1 MVGGYVATGYSG
13 RSTGEV
19 EDELSRYYEWHDI
32 DRIFLDQQ
40 SASTDQVGYYEELY
54 EYVKDQS
61 GSSIIIVVTNA
72 EVPVPQA
79 YIDIAEIIIVYENSA
94 LPGDVLQDWMKDY
107 NKSHFGILPY
117 GTSVSESEYDDLH
130 EQVGGYVYVASH
142 ASWMEVKGSVIDEQ
156 ADWAGD

>member
-1 MVGGYVATGYSG
+1 MATGYSG
-13 RSTGEV
+13 RSRGEV
-19 EDELSRYYEWHDI
+19 EDELSRYYEWYDI

-40 SASTDQVGYYEELY
+40 SASTGQVGYYEELY

-61 GSSIIIVVTNA
+61 GSSSIVVTNDG
-72 EVPVPQA
+72 VPVPQA
-79 YIDIAEIIIVYENSA
+79 YIDTAEIIIVYENSA
-94 LPGDVLQDWMKDY
+94 LLGDVLQDY
-107 NKSHFGILPY
+107 NKSHFGMLPY

-130 EQVGGYVYVASH
+130 EQVGYYVYVASD

>member
-1 MVGGYVATGYSG
+1 VATGYGG

-19 EDELSRYYEWHDI
+19 EDEVSRYYEWYDI

-54 EYVKDQS
+54 EHVKDQS
-61 GSSIIIVVTNA
+61 GSSSIVVTNA
-72 EVPVPQA
+72 GVPVPQA
-79 YIDIAEIIIVYENSA
+79 YIDTAEIIIVYKNSA

-107 NKSHFGILPY
+107 NKSHLGMLPY

-130 EQVGGYVYVASH
+130 EQVGHVYVASD

>member
-1 MVGGYVATGYSG
+1 MATGYSG

-19 EDELSRYYEWHDI
+19 EDELSRYYEWYDI

-54 EYVKDQS
+54 EYIKDQS
-61 GSSIIIVVTNA
+61 GSSSIVVTNA

-94 LPGDVLQDWMKDY
+94 LPGDALQDWMRDY
-107 NKSHFGILPY
+107 NKSHFGMLPY
-117 GTSVSESEYDDLH
+117 GTSVSESQYDDLH
-130 EQVGGYVYVASH
+130 EQVGYVYVPSD

>member
-19 EDELSRYYEWHDI
+19 EDELSRYYEWYDI

-72 EVPVPQA
+72 EVPVLQA
-79 YIDIAEIIIVYENSA
+79 YIDMAEIIIVYENSA

-107 NKSHFGILPY
+107 NNSHFGMLPY
-117 GTSVSESEYDDLH
+117 RTSVSESQYDDLH
-130 EQVGGYVYVASH
+130 EQVGCVYVASE

-156 ADWAGD
+156 AYWAGD

>member
-1 MVGGYVATGYSG
+1 VATGYG
-13 RSTGEV
+13 GLSTGEV
-19 EDELSRYYEWHDI
+19 EDEVSRYYEWYDI

-54 EYVKDQS
+54 EHVKDQS
-61 GSSIIIVVTNA
+61 GSSSIVVTNA
-72 EVPVPQA
+72 GAPISQA
-79 YIDIAEIIIVYENSA
+79 YIDTAEIIIVYENSA

-107 NKSHFGILPY
+107 DKSHFGMLPY

-130 EQVGGYVYVASH
+130 EQVGYVYVACD
-142 ASWMEVKGSVIDEQ
+142 ASWMEMKGSVIDEQ

>member
-1 MVGGYVATGYSG
+1 MATGYGG

-19 EDELSRYYEWHDI
+19 EDEVSRYYEWYDI

-54 EYVKDQS
+54 EHVKDQS
-61 GSSIIIVVTNA
+61 GSSSIVVTNA
-72 EVPVPQA
+72 EAPVPQA
-79 YIDIAEIIIVYENSA
+79 YIDMAEIIIVYENSA

-107 NKSHFGILPY
+107 NKSHLGMLPY

-130 EQVGGYVYVASH
+130 KQVGSTSTSLPTRHG
-142 ASWMEVKGSVIDEQ
+142 WR
-156 ADWAGD
+156 

>member
-19 EDELSRYYEWHDI
+19 EDELSRYYEWYDI

-40 SASTDQVGYYEELY
+40 SASTGQVGYYEELY

-61 GSSIIIVVTNA
+61 GSSSIVVTNA
-72 EVPVPQA
+72 GAPVPQA
-79 YIDIAEIIIVYENSA
+79 YIDTAEIIIVYENSA
-94 LPGDVLQDWMKDY
+94 LPGDVLHDY
-107 NKSHFGILPY
+107 NKSHFGMLPY

-130 EQVGGYVYVASH
+130 EQVGYYVYVASD
-142 ASWMEVKGSVIDEQ
+142 ASWMEAKGSVIDEQ

>member
-1 MVGGYVATGYSG
+1 MATRYSG

-19 EDELSRYYEWHDI
+19 EDELSRYYEWYDI

-40 SASTDQVGYYEELY
+40 SASMGQVGYYEELY

-61 GSSIIIVVTNA
+61 GSISSIVVTNA
-72 EVPVPQA
+72 GAPVPQA
-79 YIDIAEIIIVYENSA
+79 YIDTAEIIIVYENSA

-107 NKSHFGILPY
+107 NKSHFGMLPY

-130 EQVGGYVYVASH
+130 EQVGYYVYVASDE
-142 ASWMEVKGSVIDEQ
+142 SWMEAKGSVIDEQ

>member
-1 MVGGYVATGYSG
+1 MATGYSG

-19 EDELSRYYEWHDI
+19 EDELSRYYEWYDI

-40 SASTDQVGYYEELY
+40 SAPTGQVGYYEELY

-61 GSSIIIVVTNA
+61 GSSSSSIVVTNA
-72 EVPVPQA
+72 GAPVPQA
-79 YIDIAEIIIVYENSA
+79 YIDTAEIIIVYENSA
-94 LPGDVLQDWMKDY
+94 LSGDVLQDY
-107 NKSHFGILPY
+107 NKSHFGMLPY

-130 EQVGGYVYVASH
+130 EQVGYYVYVASD

>member
-1 MVGGYVATGYSG
+1 MATGYSG
-13 RSTGEV
+13 RSRGEV
-19 EDELSRYYEWHDI
+19 EDELSRYYEWYDI

-40 SASTDQVGYYEELY
+40 SASTGQVGYYEELY

-61 GSSIIIVVTNA
+61 GSSSSIVVTNA
-72 EVPVPQA
+72 EAPVPQA
-79 YIDIAEIIIVYENSA
+79 YIDTAEIIIVYENSA
-94 LPGDVLQDWMKDY
+94 LPGDVLQNY
-107 NKSHFGILPY
+107 NKSHFGMLPY

-130 EQVGGYVYVASH
+130 EQVGYYVYVASD

>member
-1 MVGGYVATGYSG
+1 MTTGYSG

-19 EDELSRYYEWHDI
+19 EDELSRYYEWYDI

-40 SASTDQVGYYEELY
+40 SASMGQVGYYEELY

-61 GSSIIIVVTNA
+61 GSSSSSIVVTNA
-72 EVPVPQA
+72 GAPVPQA
-79 YIDIAEIIIVYENSA
+79 YIDTAEIIIVYENSA
-94 LPGDVLQDWMKDY
+94 LPGDVLQNY
-107 NKSHFGILPY
+107 NKSHFGMLPY

-130 EQVGGYVYVASH
+130 EQVGYYVYVASD

-156 ADWAGD
+156 ADWARD

>member
-1 MVGGYVATGYSG
+1 MATGYSG
-13 RSTGEV
+13 RSRGEV
-19 EDELSRYYEWHDI
+19 EDELSRYYEWYDI

-40 SASTDQVGYYEELY
+40 SASTGQVGYYEELY

-61 GSSIIIVVTNA
+61 GSSSSIVVTNA
-72 EVPVPQA
+72 GAPVPQA
-79 YIDIAEIIIVYENSA
+79 YIDTAEIIIVYENSA
-94 LPGDVLQDWMKDY
+94 LLGDVLQDY
-107 NKSHFGILPY
+107 NKSHFGMLPY

-130 EQVGGYVYVASH
+130 EQVGYYVYVASD

>member
-1 MVGGYVATGYSG
+1 MATGYSG

-19 EDELSRYYEWHDI
+19 EDELSRYYEWYDI

-61 GSSIIIVVTNA
+61 GSSSSIVVTNA
-72 EVPVPQA
+72 EAPVPQA
-79 YIDIAEIIIVYENSA
+79 YIDTAEIIIVYENSA
-94 LPGDVLQDWMKDY
+94 RPGDVLQEWMKDY
-107 NKSHFGILPY
+107 NKSYFGMLPY
-117 GTSVSESEYDDLH
+117 GTSVSESEYDDQH
-130 EQVGGYVYVASH
+130 EQVGYVYAASE
-142 ASWMEVKGSVIDEQ
+142 ASCMEVKGSVIDEQ

>member
-1 MVGGYVATGYSG
+1 MLGGYVATGYSG

-19 EDELSRYYEWHDI
+19 EDELSRYYEWYDI

-40 SASTDQVGYYEELY
+40 SASTDQVRYYEELY

-61 GSSIIIVVTNA
+61 GSSSIVVTSA

-79 YIDIAEIIIVYENSA
+79 YIDTAEIIIVYENSA

-107 NKSHFGILPY
+107 NKSHFGMLPY
-117 GTSVSESEYDDLH
+117 GTSVSESDYDDLH
-130 EQVGGYVYVASH
+130 EQVGYVYVASD

>member
-19 EDELSRYYEWHDI
+19 EDELSRYYEWYDI

-40 SASTDQVGYYEELY
+40 SVSTDQVGYYEELY

-61 GSSIIIVVTNA
+61 GSSRIVVTNA
-72 EVPVPQA
+72 GAPVPQA

-117 GTSVSESEYDDLH
+117 GTSVSESQYDDLH
-130 EQVGGYVYVASH
+130 EQVGYYVYAASD

>member
-1 MVGGYVATGYSG
+1 MATGYSG

-19 EDELSRYYEWHDI
+19 EDELSRYYEWYDI

-40 SASTDQVGYYEELY
+40 SAPTGQVGYYEELY

-61 GSSIIIVVTNA
+61 GSSSSIVVTNA
-72 EVPVPQA
+72 GAPVPQA
-79 YIDIAEIIIVYENSA
+79 YIDTAEIIIVYENSA
-94 LPGDVLQDWMKDY
+94 LSGDVLQDY
-107 NKSHFGILPY
+107 NKSHFGMLPY

-130 EQVGGYVYVASH
+130 EQVGYYVYVASD

>member
-1 MVGGYVATGYSG
+1 VATGYSG
-13 RSTGEV
+13 RSRGEV
-19 EDELSRYYEWHDI
+19 EDELSRYYEWYDI

-40 SASTDQVGYYEELY
+40 SASTGQVGYYEELY

-61 GSSIIIVVTNA
+61 GSSSSIVVTNA
-72 EVPVPQA
+72 GAPVPQA
-79 YIDIAEIIIVYENSA
+79 YIDTAEIIIVYENSA
-94 LPGDVLQDWMKDY
+94 LLGDVLQDY
-107 NKSHFGILPY
+107 NKSHFGMLPY

-130 EQVGGYVYVASH
+130 EQVGYYVYVAFD

>member
-1 MVGGYVATGYSG
+1 MATGYSG

-19 EDELSRYYEWHDI
+19 EDELSRYYEWYDI

-72 EVPVPQA
+72 EVPVLQA
-79 YIDIAEIIIVYENSA
+79 YIDMAEIIIVYENSA

-107 NKSHFGILPY
+107 NNSHFGMLPY
-117 GTSVSESEYDDLH
+117 RTSVSESQYDDLH
-130 EQVGGYVYVASH
+130 EQVGCVYVASE

-156 ADWAGD
+156 AYWAGD

>member
-1 MVGGYVATGYSG
+1 MATGYSG

-19 EDELSRYYEWHDI
+19 EDELSRYYEWYDI

-40 SASTDQVGYYEELY
+40 SASTDQVRYYEELY

-61 GSSIIIVVTNA
+61 GSSSIVVTSA

-79 YIDIAEIIIVYENSA
+79 YIDTAEIIIVYENSA

-107 NKSHFGILPY
+107 NKSHFGMLPY
-117 GTSVSESEYDDLH
+117 GTSVSESDYDDLH
-130 EQVGGYVYVASH
+130 EQVGYVYVASD

>member
-1 MVGGYVATGYSG
+1 VATGYSG
-13 RSTGEV
+13 RSRGEV
-19 EDELSRYYEWHDI
+19 EDELSRYYEWYDI

-40 SASTDQVGYYEELY
+40 SASTGQVGYYEELY

-61 GSSIIIVVTNA
+61 GSSSSIVVTNA
-72 EVPVPQA
+72 GAPVPQA
-79 YIDIAEIIIVYENSA
+79 YIDTAEIIIVYENSA
-94 LPGDVLQDWMKDY
+94 LLGDVLQDY
-107 NKSHFGILPY
+107 NKSHFGMLPY

-130 EQVGGYVYVASH
+130 EQVGYYVYVASD